1 VSKRKHKPHGATV
14 AAATTTSAL
23 YDVDM
28 TASAEAVY
36 KNLYQLAKAAE
47 GRGDHSSAHITRFD
61 MVKDAIK
68 RIIPSDPISKK
79 HALRGELSNLFRLK
93 KGRMRICWI
102 ASSKIRRVCI
112 MFISETLRKEGD
124 ANDPYLILQNMV
136 GSGTFD
142 SIFAQFGV
150 KMPKTRSSKPR

>member
-1 VSKRKHKPHGATV
+1 MSKRKHKPRGSTV
-14 AAATTTSAL
+14 AATTTSAL

-47 GRGDHSSAHITRFD
+47 GRGDYCSAHITRFD

-68 RIIPSDPISKK
+68 RIIPSDPISRK

-112 MFISETLRKEGD
+112 MFISETPRKEGD
-124 ANDPYLILQNMV
+124 AHDPYLILKNMV

-142 SIFAQFGV
+142 AIFTQFGV
-150 KMPKTRSSKPR
+150 KVPKTRSTKPR

>member
-1 VSKRKHKPHGATV
+1 VSKRRHKPHGSAV
-14 AAATTTSAL
+14 AAPTASVL

-36 KNLYQLAKAAE
+36 KNLYHPVKAAE
-47 GRGDHSSAHITRFD
+47 GRGDYNSAHITRFD
-61 MVKDAIK
+61 MVKDAVK
-68 RIIPSDPISKK
+68 RVIPGDPINKK

-124 ANDPYLILQNMV
+124 AHDPYSILQNMV
-136 GSGTFD
+136 SSGTFD
-142 SIFAQFGV
+142 SIFTQFGV
-150 KMPKTRSSKPR
+150 KMPKTRSRKSR